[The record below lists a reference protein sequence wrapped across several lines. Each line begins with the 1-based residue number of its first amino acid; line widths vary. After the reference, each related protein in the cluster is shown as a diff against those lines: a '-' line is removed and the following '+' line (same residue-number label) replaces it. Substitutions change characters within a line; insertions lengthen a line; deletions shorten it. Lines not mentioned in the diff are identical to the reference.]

1 VERFGTR
8 VESVV
13 LSTKKGKI
21 ILGMIVFAYNS
32 MVCKRSSTEPER
44 QAKQWYM
51 LHSPGITEMP
61 KAGRMVSVL
70 LVRPGNQMIAG
81 FHPVVVTL
89 SPDLLAVQSL
99 PKQCGLIDIHAW

>member
-1 VERFGTR
+1 
-8 VESVV
+8 
-13 LSTKKGKI
+13 
-21 ILGMIVFAYNS
+21 MIVFAYNS

-81 FHPVVVTL
+81 FHPVVTL
-89 SPDLLAVQSL
+89 SPDLLAVQCL
-99 PKQCGLIDIHAW
+99 QKQRGLIDIHARQTNTSGS